1 MTGYASPLCSS
12 QTTGH
17 NTGQII
23 PVQTASKQIQSVT
36 EPGRKPSIEPLRALI
51 GGKMDA
57 VNREIIARM
66 ASDVSLI
73 PELASHLI
81 AAGGKRIRPLLT
93 LGAAKLCGYDGD
105 KDVLLATCVE
115 FIHTATLL
123 HDDVVDESDRRR
135 GNATAN
141 VLWGNQPSV
150 LVGDFLF
157 TRAFQLMVET
167 GSLEVLRILA
177 GASSEIAEGEVLQ
190 LVIANDIT
198 SAEADYM
205 KVIKAK
211 TAALFA
217 AACRVGAVVADRP
230 QAEVQAM
237 DDYGHYLGIAFQL
250 VDDALDY
257 ASDGETLGKNTGD
270 DFREGKVTLPVLLA
284 IAKGNEAEKTFW
296 RRVIERPEEQT
307 DEDLAQA
314 LRYMERHSAIEE
326 TKARARLYG
335 QKARQAL
342 QVFAPGPVRDALSEA
357 VDFAVERAL

>member
-1 MTGYASPLCSS
+1 MGSTAV
-12 QTTGH
+12 
-17 NTGQII
+17 
-23 PVQTASKQIQSVT
+23 VQTASKSLQDLPA
-36 EPGRKPSIEPLRALI
+36 PGPKPSIEPLRALVAAD
-51 GGKMDA
+51 MDA

-66 ASDVSLI
+66 ASDVTLI

-93 LGAAKLCGYDGD
+93 LGSARLCGYQGSH
-105 KDVLLATCVE
+105 DVLLATCVE

-190 LVIANDIT
+190 LVIANDMN
-198 SAEADYM
+198 SLESDYLR
-205 KVIKAK
+205 VIKAK

-217 AACRVGAVVADRP
+217 AACRVGAVIADRP
-230 QAEVQAM
+230 QAEAQAL
-237 DDYGHYLGIAFQL
+237 DDYGHNLGIAFQL

-257 ASDGETLGKNTGD
+257 AADAATLGKNTGD
-270 DFREGKVTLPVLLA
+270 DFREGKITLPVLLA
-284 IAKGNEAEKTFW
+284 FSKGGEAERSFW

-307 DEDLAQA
+307 PEDWSQA
-314 LRYMERHSAIEE
+314 LAYLERHGAIQE
-326 TKARARLYG
+326 TLARARAYA
-335 QKARQAL
+335 QKSRQAL
-342 QVFAPGPVRDALSEA
+342 QLFAAGPMRDALSEA

>member
-1 MTGYASPLCSS
+1 M
-12 QTTGH
+12 
-17 NTGQII
+17 
-23 PVQTASKQIQSVT
+23 VQTAPKSQPDFDRDT
-36 EPGRKPSIEPLRALI
+36 ARPSIEPLRLLVAAD
-51 GGKMDA
+51 MDA
-57 VNREIIARM
+57 VNREILRRM
-66 ASDVSLI
+66 ASDVTLI

-93 LGAAKLCGYDGD
+93 LGAAKLCGYEGD
-105 KDVLLATCVE
+105 KDILLATCVE

-190 LVIANDIT
+190 LVIANDT
-198 SAEADYM
+198 ASTEADYLR
-205 KVIKAK
+205 VIKAK

-217 AACRVGAVVADRP
+217 AACRVGAVIADRP
-230 QAEVQAM
+230 LADAQAL
-237 DDYGHYLGIAFQL
+237 DDYGHNLGIAFQL

-270 DFREGKVTLPVLLA
+270 DFREGKITLPILLA
-284 IAKGNEAEKTFW
+284 IARGSETERAFW
-296 RRVIERPEEQT
+296 RRTIEQPELQT
-307 DEDLAQA
+307 DEDWDQA
-314 LRYMERHSAIEE
+314 LRYIERHGAIEE
-326 TKARARLYG
+326 TLARARLYG
-335 QKARQAL
+335 GKARQAL
-342 QVFAPGPVRDALSEA
+342 AGFTPGPMQDALLET
-357 VDFAVERAL
+357 VDFAIERAL